1 MSPKFIVSPQF
12 IVTIDGPSAAGKGT
26 VARGVARELG
36 IFYLDTG
43 AMYRAAAL
51 CALRSN
57 TNIEETDK
65 LGALLSESKI
75 TFSVESKIF
84 LNGEDISA
92 EIRKPEMAQYA
103 SDIAKIPI
111 VREQMKS
118 RQREIAAEHGAI
130 VAEGRDMGTNVFSDA
145 EFKFYLLASIDERA
159 RRRWRELVENDNH
172 IELEEV
178 KKQMALRD
186 EQDSTRDLSP
196 LHPAPDAV
204 IINTTAIPA
213 SDVIQTIVEA
223 VTGA

>member
-1 MSPKFIVSPQF
+1 MSPNFIVAPKF
-12 IVTIDGPSAAGKGT
+12 IVTIDGPAAAGKGT

-36 IFYLDTG
+36 IFCLDTG

-57 TNIEETDK
+57 TDIEETDK
-65 LGALLSESKI
+65 LSALLSESKI
-75 TFSVESKIF
+75 TFNAEYAIF
-84 LNGEDISA
+84 LNGEDISS

-103 SDIAKIPI
+103 SDIAEIPI

-118 RQREIAAEHGAI
+118 RQREIASEHGAI
-130 VAEGRDMGTNVFSDA
+130 VAEGRDMGTIVFSDA
-145 EFKFYLLASIDERA
+145 KFKFYLNASIDERA
-159 RRRWRELVENDNH
+159 RRRWRELVEHGNQ

-178 KKQMALRD
+178 KNLMAMRD

-204 IINTTAIPA
+204 IINTTALPA
-213 SDVIQTIVEA
+213 SDVVQTIVKA
-223 VTGA
+223 VTGI